1 VRIIQFTAENVKKL
15 KLVDITPK
23 GDVVQITGKN
33 GNGKSS
39 VLDSIWWALGGEKNI
54 EEVPIRNGADSGRIR
69 LDLGDMIVERIFR
82 ASGTTSIT
90 VRDKTGAP
98 DGTPDKK
105 LPLAGGGRAPQALLD
120 ALVGRM
126 TFDPLAFERK
136 SQKEQYEELKSV
148 VNLSVDIDAL
158 AAANEVDR
166 KARTDLNREAK
177 AKHAQADGII
187 VPADTP
193 ETALDE
199 GALITAMQDAA
210 QHNASIETRK
220 AARQRVQD
228 DIPRLKAEGIR
239 HGATAEANRK
249 HAADRIADLQRQ
261 IESARL
267 EGEAMASSSEDA
279 ADKSLKA
286 AAELEKKLSDAP
298 PLPEPIDLA
307 GIRFELDTAKRKNA
321 QVAQRERAAAL
332 RKEAVA
338 LDSQSEKLSKQ
349 IAAREKQ
356 SNDALKSAKMP
367 VEGLSLAGRV
377 MFNGLP
383 FGQAS
388 DAERLRVSVGIAM
401 AANPS
406 LRVIRI
412 KNGSLLDEDNL
423 ALLAKLAHERDY
435 QVWVETVQRGA
446 GPAIVM
452 EDGEVKS

>member
-1 VRIIQFTAENVKKL
+1 MRIIQFTAENVKKL
-15 KLVDITPK
+15 KLVDITPQ

-39 VLDSIWWALGGEKNI
+39 VLDSIWWALGGEKNVQD
-54 EEVPIRNGADSGRIR
+54 VPIRTGADSGRIR

-105 LPLAGGGRAPQALLD
+105 LPLADGGRSPQTLLD
-120 ALVGRM
+120 SLVGRM

-158 AAANEVDR
+158 AAANEADR
-166 KARTDLNREAK
+166 KARTDLNRDAK
-177 AKHAQADGII
+177 AKHSQADGIV
-187 VPADTP
+187 VPPDTP
-193 ETALDE
+193 EMALDE
-199 GALITAMQDAA
+199 GALLTAMQDAA
-210 QHNASIETRK
+210 QRNADIETRK
-220 AARQRVQD
+220 ANRERAQAEVA
-228 DIPRLKAEGIR
+228 RLKADGIR
-239 HGATAEANRK
+239 HHETAEANRNR
-249 HAADRIADLQRQ
+249 AAEKIADLQRQ
-261 IESARL
+261 IESAQR
-267 EGEAMASSSEDA
+267 EGEAMAASSEDA
-279 ADKSLKA
+279 ADKSLNA
-286 AAELEKKLSDAP
+286 SAELEKKIAAAP
-298 PLPEPIDLA
+298 PLPEPVNIA
-307 GIRFELDTAKRKNA
+307 GIRAELEAAKRKNA

-332 RKEAVA
+332 RKEAIS
-338 LDSQSEKLSKQ
+338 LDAQAEKLTKQ
-349 IAAREKQ
+349 IAARERQ
-356 SNDALKSAKMP
+356 SNDALKAAKMP

-383 FGQAS
+383 FEQAS
-388 DAERLRVSVGIAM
+388 EAERLRVSVGIAM
-401 AANPS
+401 AANPT

-423 ALLAKLAHERDY
+423 ALLAQLAHDRDY
-435 QVWVETVQRGA
+435 QVWVETVQRGS

-452 EDGEVKS
+452 EDGEVKA